1 MLIITSR
8 KKSVRRLI
16 RKFILTFACRVSL
29 VPSKGIRPLLCAWG
43 GISIKEPRTVLIGD
57 DVRFDDIY
65 PELISIG
72 KNTRITAGAAILSH
86 FLDTKFASTEH
97 KPFQFLNG
105 EVVIGDNVFIGA
117 NAVICKPLT
126 IGRNAIVAAGAI
138 VTKDGPAYAI
148 VAGVPA
154 RIIGT
159 TSKELTKI

>member
-1 MLIITSR
+1 MIIISR

-16 RKFILTFACRVSL
+16 RKLILTFACGISL
-29 VPSKGIRPLLCAWG
+29 VPSKGIRPLLCALG
-43 GISIKEPRTVLIGD
+43 GISIKDPRTVLIGD
-57 DVRFDDIY
+57 DVRFDDIF

-72 KNTRITAGAAILSH
+72 KNTRITSGATILSH
-86 FLDTKFASTEH
+86 FLDTTFVSTED
-97 KPFQFLNG
+97 KPFRFLNG

-138 VTKDGPAYAI
+138 VTKYVPAYAI

-159 TSKELTKI
+159 SSGELKKI